1 MSNAPSNTAS
11 TEDPQRSRD
20 VVWHPHA
27 TAREHRELR
36 QGHQGA
42 VLWFTGLSGS
52 GKSTLAG
59 AVEQALHQRRI
70 NTYLLDGDN
79 TRHGLCSDLGF
90 SVDDR
95 RENIRRVS
103 EVSALMVD
111 AGLVVLAA
119 FISPHRAERDT
130 ARQKLPSGRFFEVF
144 VDTPLA
150 ECERRDPKGLYRKAR
165 AGEIRD
171 FTGIDADYEAP
182 VAPELHLDGCQ
193 PIGELVEQ
201 VLFALRERR
210 VIA

>member
-1 MSNAPSNTAS
+1 MPDSRQDKVSP
-11 TEDPQRSRD
+11 TEHSPD
-20 VVWHPHA
+20 VVWHQHA
-27 TAREHRELR
+27 VTREDRELR

-59 AVEQALHQRRI
+59 AVEQALHHQRI

-90 SVDDR
+90 SADDR

-119 FISPHRAERDT
+119 FISPHRAERQA
-130 ARQKLPSGRFFEVF
+130 ARTKLPQGRFLEVF
-144 VDTPLA
+144 VDTPLE

-165 AGEIRD
+165 AGEIRN
-171 FTGIDADYEAP
+171 FTGIDSEYEFP
-182 VAPELHLDGCQ
+182 EAPELHLDGRK
-193 PIGELVEQ
+193 PLKELVDA
-201 VLFALRERR
+201 VLYALRQRR
-210 VIA
+210 MIP